1 MRVAL
6 DVMGSDGAPDV
17 ELEGAVQASLEND
30 TEVICVGDEAAIEE
44 KLAGFS
50 KKGNLRVVHA
60 AEAISMDESPV
71 DAVRK
76 KKDASLLVALR
87 LIKTGEADAMVSAGN
102 TGAVMVGAR
111 ALLGTIRGVARC
123 AISQGLPTIAGEVV
137 MLDLGANVD
146 CTTRHLCE
154 FAEMG
159 VAYSAYALGVEQ
171 PRVGLLNIGQE
182 MQKGGQVARE
192 AYLRLQALP
201 HINFVGNVEPPNIF
215 QGEADVV
222 VCDGF
227 VGNLFLKTSEAAG
240 AFMGKMIREYFE
252 RSSRSKLGALL
263 ARNALND
270 LRKRVDPNEYP
281 GAPLLGLNGVVMIVH
296 GSATPTG
303 VAHAI
308 EGARTAL
315 ENRLIDHV
323 RENIEL
329 LRREEGQT
337 PKPDSGCCACAEA
350 REVPEAPVQE
360 VSPENPE

>member
-1 MRVAL
+1 MRIAL
-6 DVMGSDGAPDV
+6 DVMGSDSAPDV
-17 ELEGAVQASLEND
+17 ELEGAVRASLEDD
-30 TEVICVGDEAAIEE
+30 TEVLCVGDQPVIEE
-44 KLAGFS
+44 KLAAFS
-50 KKGNLRVVHA
+50 KKGDIRVVHA
-60 AEAISMDESPV
+60 AEAIGMDEKPV
-71 DAVRK
+71 LAVRR

-87 LIKTGEADAMVSAGN
+87 LVKSGEADAVVSAGN
-102 TGAVMVGAR
+102 TGAVMVGGR
-111 ALLGTIRGVARC
+111 AILGCIRGVSRC
-123 AISQGLPTIAGEVV
+123 AISQALPTIAGQAV

-146 CTTRHLCE
+146 CTTQQLCE

-159 VAYSAYALGVEQ
+159 IAYSSYALGVEQ
-171 PRVGLLNIGQE
+171 PRLGLLNIGQE

-263 ARNALND
+263 ARNALKD

-281 GAPLLGLNGVVMIVH
+281 GAPLLGMRGVVFIVH
-296 GSATPTG
+296 GSATPAG
-303 VAHAI
+303 VANAI
-308 EGARTAL
+308 AGARTAF

-323 RENIEL
+323 RENIDL
-329 LRREEGQT
+329 LRREEEGGDDVVVPAEGT
-337 PKPDSGCCACAEA
+337 ADSGAPA
-350 REVPEAPVQE
+350 EVP
-360 VSPENPE
+360 PERNG

>member
-17 ELEGAVQASLEND
+17 ELEGAVRASLEND
-30 TEVICVGDEAAIEE
+30 TEIICVGDQAIVEE
-44 KLAGFS
+44 KLAGFG
-50 KKGNLRVVHA
+50 KKGSIRVVHA
-60 AEAISMDESPV
+60 PEAITMDEQPV
-71 DAVRK
+71 VAVRK
-76 KKDASLLVALR
+76 KKEASLLVALR
-87 LIKTGEADAMVSAGN
+87 LVKQGEADAIVSAGN
-102 TGAVMVGAR
+102 TGAVMIGSR
-111 ALLGTIRGVARC
+111 AVLGCIRGVARC
-123 AISQGLPTIAGEVV
+123 AIGQALPTITGEVV

-159 VAYSAYALGVEQ
+159 IAYSRYSLGVEQ
-171 PRVGLLNIGQE
+171 PRLGLLNIGQE

-215 QGEADVV
+215 QGAADVV

-240 AFMGKMIREYFE
+240 AFMGKMIREHFE
-252 RSSRSKLGALL
+252 SSSRSKLGALL
-263 ARNALND
+263 ARNALKD
-270 LRKRVDPNEYP
+270 LRRRVDPNEYP
-281 GAPLLGLNGVVMIVH
+281 GAPLLGINGVVIIVH

-303 VAHAI
+303 VANAI
-308 EGARTAL
+308 AGARTAV
-315 ENRLIDHV
+315 ENRLTDHV

-329 LRREEGQT
+329 LRTEEQLPRTG
-337 PKPDSGCCACAEA
+337 AESQA
-350 REVPEAPVQE
+350 PPGTGPEEAPAGE
-360 VSPENPE
+360 EPPESAQ